1 MNENTQITKEKKIHN
16 NNYLLLDLKG
26 VLMQSFDAIISI
38 HDTNFKVLSSSSNY
52 IVDVVMWQ
60 NFDWFIVFMREG
72 IITQILYRFEQKKR
86 GGLGS
91 SSIIWEWY

>member
-60 NFDWFIVFMREG
+60 NFDWFIVFMREV
-72 IITQILYRFEQKKR
+72 IITQILYEFEQKKR
-86 GGLGS
+86 GGLSS

>member
-38 HDTNFKVLSSSSNY
+38 HDINFKVLSSSSNY

-72 IITQILYRFEQKKR
+72 IITQILYGFEQKKR

>member
-16 NNYLLLDLKG
+16 NNYLHLDLKG

-60 NFDWFIVFMREG
+60 DFDWFIVFMREG
-72 IITQILYRFEQKKR
+72 IITQILYGFEQKKR

>member
-1 MNENTQITKEKKIHN
+1 MKILKLPKKKKIHN

-72 IITQILYRFEQKKR
+72 IITQILYGFEQKKR

>member
-52 IVDVVMWQ
+52 IIDVVMWQ
-60 NFDWFIVFMREG
+60 NFDWFIVFRREV
-72 IITQILYRFEQKKR
+72 IITQILYEFEQKKR
-86 GGLGS
+86 GGLSS

>member
-72 IITQILYRFEQKKR
+72 IITQILYGFEQKKR

>member
-1 MNENTQITKEKKIHN
+1 MNENTQITKEKKKHN

-52 IVDVVMWQ
+52 IVDVVM
-60 NFDWFIVFMREG
+60 
-72 IITQILYRFEQKKR
+72 
-86 GGLGS
+86 
-91 SSIIWEWY
+91 

>member
-38 HDTNFKVLSSSSNY
+38 HDTNFRVLSCSSNY

-72 IITQILYRFEQKKR
+72 IITQILYGFEQKKR

>member
-60 NFDWFIVFMREG
+60 NFDWFIVFMREV
-72 IITQILYRFEQKKR
+72 IITQILYKFEQKKR
-86 GGLGS
+86 GGLSS

>member
-52 IVDVVMWQ
+52 IIDVVMWQ
-60 NFDWFIVFMREG
+60 NFDWFIVFMREV
-72 IITQILYRFEQKKR
+72 IITQILYEFEQKKR
-86 GGLGS
+86 GGLSS

>member
-52 IVDVVMWQ
+52 IVDVVM
-60 NFDWFIVFMREG
+60 
-72 IITQILYRFEQKKR
+72 
-86 GGLGS
+86 
-91 SSIIWEWY
+91 

>member
-26 VLMQSFDAIISI
+26 VLMQSFVAIISI

-72 IITQILYRFEQKKR
+72 IITQILYGFEQKKR